1 MRIAMFAE
9 NGYDENGY
17 EQELLHFAAQHGDL
31 AQIERLIVDGS
42 DVNVFDS
49 LGMTPLHWA
58 AKGEHLNVVAFL
70 IKHGADVNAHY
81 EPSIGDTALGE
92 VAGNCSFEMA
102 RILVDAGA
110 DPSIRG
116 WMQLNAL
123 DRAKV
128 RKQGDG
134 PRVYALLTEAAGRRR
149 T

>member
-9 NGYDENGY
+9 NGYEK
-17 EQELLHFAAQHGDL
+17 ELLHFAAQHGDL
-31 AQIERLIVDGS
+31 SQIERLIAEGS
-42 DVNVFDS
+42 DVNAFDC
-49 LGMTPLHWA
+49 LGMTPLLWA

-70 IKHGADVNAHY
+70 IKNGADVNAHH
-81 EPSIGDTALGE
+81 EPSIGDTALGA

-102 RILVDAGA
+102 RVLVDAGA

-123 DRAKV
+123 DRAKE
-128 RKQGDG
+128 RKRGDG

-149 T
+149 S

>member
-1 MRIAMFAE
+1 MPIAMF
-9 NGYDENGY
+9 DENGY

-31 AQIERLIVDGS
+31 SRIERLIVDGS
-42 DVNVFDS
+42 DINAFDS
-49 LGMTPLHWA
+49 LGKTPLHWA
-58 AKGEHLNVVAFL
+58 AKGEHLNVAAFL
-70 IKHGADVNAHY
+70 IKHGADVNAHHN
-81 EPSIGDTALGE
+81 PSMGDTPLGE
-92 VAGNCSFEMA
+92 IAGNCSFEMA

-123 DRAKV
+123 DRAKE
-128 RKQGDG
+128 RKRGDG

>member
-1 MRIAMFAE
+1 MRIAMFA
-9 NGYDENGY
+9 ENGY

-31 AQIERLIVDGS
+31 SQIERLIVDGS
-42 DVNVFDS
+42 DVNAFDS

-70 IKHGADVNAHY
+70 IKHGADVNAHH
-81 EPSIGDTALGE
+81 EPSIGDTALGA

-102 RILVDAGA
+102 RVLVDAGA

-123 DRAKV
+123 DRAIE
-128 RKQGDG
+128 RKRGDG
-134 PRVYALLTEAAGRRR
+134 PRVYALLTEAARRR
-149 T
+149 RS